1 MTTCSDVAVRVQH
14 VSKRYELG
22 TRHDSSS
29 LYDALARA
37 AGRRDGRPARR
48 VLWALKDVS
57 FEVEHGRVLGVIGR
71 NGSGK
76 STLMRILARVTAPTE
91 GTAEVHGRVGAML
104 QVGAGFHPHLTGRD
118 NIRLSG
124 AILGMSRKEIDA
136 VESAIVDFAEV
147 RDHLD
152 TPVKYYSSGMY
163 GRLAFSVSAHL
174 DADIL
179 LVDEV
184 LSVGDGP
191 FQTKSKDRIRKLVR
205 EGRSVLFVS
214 HNLGSLTDLCDGAI
228 VLDGGRLVHEGSVE
242 ESVRFYQ
249 TEILGP
255 QGTGSVP
262 KANGA

>member
-1 MTTCSDVAVRVQH
+1 MNASNNVAVRVQH
-14 VSKRYELG
+14 VGKRYELG
-22 TRHDSSS
+22 TRHDASS

-37 AGRRDGRPARR
+37 AGRSDGRPPRPMI
-48 VLWALKDVS
+48 WALKDVS
-57 FEVEHGRVLGVIGR
+57 FAVEHGRVLGVIGR

-91 GTAEVHGRVGAML
+91 GEAEVHGRVGAML

-136 VESAIVDFAEV
+136 VEGAIVDFAEV

-163 GRLAFSVSAHL
+163 ARLAFSVSAHL

-191 FQTKSKDRIRKLVR
+191 FQTKSRDRIRKLVR

-214 HNLGSLTDLCDGAI
+214 HNLGSLTDLCDSAI
-228 VLDGGRLVHEGSVE
+228 VLDAGRMVYEGSVE
-242 ESVRFYQ
+242 ESIQFYQ
-249 TEILGP
+249 AEILDRQRATPAPDSSGP
-255 QGTGSVP
+255 
-262 KANGA
+262 

>member
-1 MTTCSDVAVRVQH
+1 VNIAIDVAVRVQH

-22 TRHDSSS
+22 TRHDASS
-29 LYDALARA
+29 LYDAVARV
-37 AGRRDGRPARR
+37 AGRRDGRPPPR
-48 VLWALKDVS
+48 LIWALKDVS
-57 FEVEHGRVLGVIGR
+57 FVVERGRVLGVIGR

-104 QVGAGFHPHLTGRD
+104 QVGAGFHPHLSGRD

-124 AILGMSRKEIDA
+124 AILGMSRNEIDA
-136 VESAIVDFAEV
+136 VEDAIVDFAEV
-147 RDHLD
+147 RAHLD

-163 GRLAFSVSAHL
+163 ARLAFSVSAHL

-191 FQTKSKDRIRKLVR
+191 FQTKSRDRIRKLVR

-214 HNLGSLTDLCDGAI
+214 HNLGSLTDLCDSAI
-228 VLDGGRLVHEGSVE
+228 VLDEGRLVHAGTVD
-242 ESVRFYQ
+242 ESIRFYQ
-249 TEILGP
+249 QEILDGEPVGSTARPGGP
-255 QGTGSVP
+255 
-262 KANGA
+262 